1 MNKSFLIVVDAYSKW
16 AEVIE
21 MKQTITDRTIA
32 ALRHLFSSHG
42 IPVQIVSDNGPQF
55 TSSDFAKFLK
65 QNGIKHSRTSPYH
78 LASNGEAE
86 RFVRT
91 FKEAMKAGKNDGLIL
106 SHRLSSFLL
115 SYRTTPYSTT
125 GVPPCELLMGRHLR
139 TRFDLLKPDLQR
151 TVHNHQTRQ
160 KARHDRSAQLR
171 QFNTGQSV
179 MVRNFG
185 SGANWIAGVI
195 VRQEGPV
202 TYVVEVSD
210 GRLWKR
216 HVDHVKECHFTL
228 DSSTTASDSDID
240 VDVPSAP
247 NSTDTSDMD
256 TQPDPPSDQVSSD
269 SSVTTPMP
277 PEGTVVTPETNSPP
291 PRRYPSRAHRPP
303 ERFDVQTW

>member
-1 MNKSFLIVVDAYSKW
+1 
-16 AEVIE
+16 
-21 MKQTITDRTIA
+21 
-32 ALRHLFSSHG
+32 
-42 IPVQIVSDNGPQF
+42 
-55 TSSDFAKFLK
+55 
-65 QNGIKHSRTSPYH
+65 
-78 LASNGEAE
+78 
-86 RFVRT
+86 
-91 FKEAMKAGKNDGLIL
+91 
-106 SHRLSSFLL
+106 
-115 SYRTTPYSTT
+115 
-125 GVPPCELLMGRHLR
+125 
-139 TRFDLLKPDLQR
+139 
-151 TVHNHQTRQ
+151 
-160 KARHDRSAQLR
+160 
-171 QFNTGQSV
+171 
-179 MVRNFG
+179 MVRNCG

-195 VRQEGPV
+195 VRQELPV

-216 HVDHVKECHFTL
+216 HVDHVKECYFTP

>member
-1 MNKSFLIVVDAYSKW
+1 
-16 AEVIE
+16 
-21 MKQTITDRTIA
+21 MKQTTTDRTFA
-32 ALRHLFSSHG
+32 ALRHVFSSHG

-78 LASNGEAE
+78 PDSNGEAE

-91 FKEAMKAGKNDGLIL
+91 FKEAMKAGRNDGLIL

-115 SYRTTPYSTT
+115 SYRTTPHSTT
-125 GVPPCELLMGRHLR
+125 GVPPCELLMERHLR

-151 TVHNHQTRQ
+151 TVRNHQTRQ
-160 KARHDRSAQLR
+160 KARHDRSARLR

-202 TYVVEVSD
+202 TYLVEVSD

-216 HVDHVKECHFTL
+216 HVDHVKECHFTPISML
-228 DSSTTASDSDID
+228 MSRQHPTQLIQVTWKLNLTHLLIKFRVTRVLPHLCHLKVRSFLPSQILLPLVITRPVRTDRQNVSTSKLGKGGVYYLIVLNYATLIIC
-240 VDVPSAP
+240 
-247 NSTDTSDMD
+247 
-256 TQPDPPSDQVSSD
+256 
-269 SSVTTPMP
+269 
-277 PEGTVVTPETNSPP
+277 
-291 PRRYPSRAHRPP
+291 
-303 ERFDVQTW
+303 